1 MGSCGSVLVSVAPPG
16 PPPTPAQQK
25 VTSTTPPPQKQN
37 IFTCASGF
45 ANKYSIA
52 GGLHALG
59 IGANGGVGGFL
70 TNALGGNTFSGI
82 TDAVTGGLSVAD
94 LAFSGTHLGLPGS
107 SPLQKGIAGVV
118 TDAAVGGA
126 WSSVTGAGQTIQTL
140 NGAASLASTGI
151 EAGEFATGVG
161 EARLAYDFLSYGA
174 GLLTC
179 SGR

>member
-1 MGSCGSVLVSVAPPG
+1 VKSSNGASLRTVESFPFL
-16 PPPTPAQQK
+16 PPPRTRIRQRTAAW
-25 VTSTTPPPQKQN
+25 
-37 IFTCASGF
+37 C
-45 ANKYSIA
+45 
-52 GGLHALG
+52 
-59 IGANGGVGGFL
+59 GGFL
-70 TNALGGNTFSGI
+70 TNAPGGNTFSGI